1 VADLLI
7 VTKQG
12 TVKRTDVREYTTHHR
27 GTEGVIGVR
36 LRRGD
41 EVAGAVRV
49 ERASDTVTIVTNKGT
64 TLRFKAGE
72 VPKMGRRT
80 QGVIALRMRRGE
92 QVVSVVAS

>member
-1 VADLLI
+1 MADLLI
-7 VTKQG
+7 VTTQG
-12 TVKRTDVREYTTHHR
+12 TVKRTDLREYTTHHR

-49 ERASDTVTIVTNKGT
+49 DRASDTVTLVTNKGT

-92 QVVSVVAS
+92 RVVSVVAS

>member
-1 VADLLI
+1 MPDLVI

-12 TVKRTDVREYTTHHR
+12 TVKRTDLREYATHHR

-49 ERASDTVTIVTNKGT
+49 ERAGDSVTIVTNKGT

-80 QGVIALRMRRGE
+80 QGVIALRMKRGE
-92 QVVSVVAS
+92 HVVSVVAS

>member
-1 VADLLI
+1 MADLVI

-12 TVKRTDVREYTTHHR
+12 LVKRTDLREYATHHR
-27 GTEGVIGVR
+27 GTEGVIGIR
-36 LRRGD
+36 LRQAD
-41 EVAGAVRV
+41 KVAGAVRV
-49 ERASDTVTIVTNKGT
+49 DRASDVISLVTNRGT

-92 QVVSVVAS
+92 EIVSVVVT

>member
-1 VADLLI
+1 MPDLVM

-12 TVKRTDVREYTTHHR
+12 IVKRTDLREYSTHHR
-27 GTEGVIGVR
+27 ATEGVIGIR
-36 LRRGD
+36 LRQGD
-41 EVAGAVRV
+41 RVAGAVRV
-49 ERASDTVTIVTNKGT
+49 ERAADTVTIVTNKGT

-92 QVVSVVAS
+92 EVVSVLAT

>member
-1 VADLLI
+1 MPDLVI
-7 VTKQG
+7 VTKNG
-12 TVKRTDVREYTTHHR
+12 TVKRTDLREYAAHHR

-49 ERASDTVTIVTNKGT
+49 DRASETVTIVTNKGT
-64 TLRFKAGE
+64 ALRFKAGE

-80 QGVIALRMRRGE
+80 QGVIAIRLGRGE
-92 QVVSVVAS
+92 HVVSVVAS